1 MTMHVAFARAA
12 AADAISESMREV
24 PPLRA
29 TLLLTTNA
37 SHAAIPLPMRGLR
50 GGGVLFAFVGS
61 RRFSADRGDRRDA
74 ADARCQ
80 LTSSRDASASRGPL
94 ARFS

>member
-12 AADAISESMREV
+12 AADAIRESMREV
-24 PPLRA
+24 PSLRA
-29 TLLLTTNA
+29 TRLLTIDA
-37 SHAAIPLPMRGLR
+37 SYAAIALPMRGL
-50 GGGVLFAFVGS
+50 GGREVLFAFVGS

-74 ADARCQ
+74 ADVRCQ
-80 LTSSRDASASRGPL
+80 LTSSRAANASRGPL